1 MMSTEQILLTIQEN
15 QAELRR
21 KGLKTLVLIGA
32 GASSTSHLTAIEFLA
47 ELDPPFSYEH
57 LQEIR
62 RILAG
67 LLERPVDVTLANPN
81 DQAVRPFLD
90 PGAIFIL

>member
-1 MMSTEQILLTIQEN
+1 MMSTDQILQTLQEN
-15 QAELRR
+15 QAALRR

-32 GASSTSHLTAIEFLA
+32 GSPSAPLSSAVEFLA
-47 ELDPPFSYEH
+47 ELEPPLSYEH
-57 LQEIR
+57 LQEVR
-62 RILAG
+62 RVLAA

-90 PGAIFIL
+90 PNAVFIL